1 MSTNTKKTKS
11 ANPNPT
17 IDIAKEIL
25 AEPDIAIEMVGTV
38 LKGITGENKDPLVD
52 TDKKKIEITAVT
64 DKQKNDLFDLEKGI
78 NDEKIKEYELGDN
91 TNIKIESTN
100 SDFDLDIFK
109 QIGLNFD
116 RSTNK
121 LSINIPIYS
130 GQKANSHGNA
140 NYLQT
145 FPIDDQLKIIA
156 MYFELETLRYTNK
169 QIYDKTEKHTK
180 LLSTLYYIAMILNV
194 VVPYFSSLITKL
206 PENLRDYTPYFC
218 GASTIITMLSYVLT
232 RFLMSTS
239 AGLANYLNIQESI
252 TKLRFT
258 VETIIMGSYMVD
270 EDNNITTTKKLQE
283 VGLSNFKL
291 DNVLQKINTDLNNI
305 YQLDALKDAL
315 NKDKHAL
322 QLLDIA
328 KSESNNVIKVFE
340 KELSNVM
347 DQIKNSPALNIIK
360 KGNTNANIDTKHITI
375 EFD

>member
-1 MSTNTKKTKS
+1 MSTNKKS
-11 ANPNPT
+11 ANPNIT
-17 IDIAKEIL
+17 T
-25 AEPDIAIEMVGTV
+25 DIAIEMVDTV
-38 LKGITGENKDPLVD
+38 LNGITGKKQGPLVD
-52 TDKKKIEITAVT
+52 MEKNIDITAVT
-64 DKQKNDLFDLEKGI
+64 YKQNNDLFDLENGI
-78 NDEKIKEYELGDN
+78 APNKIIEYELGAN

-109 QIGLNFD
+109 QIGLDFD

-130 GQKANSHGNA
+130 GQQANSHGNA
-140 NYLQT
+140 NYLQN

-239 AGLANYLNIQESI
+239 AGQANYLNIQESI

-270 EDNNITTTKKLQE
+270 ENNNNITTTNKLQE
-283 VGLSNFKL
+283 VGLSNFDL
-291 DNVLQKINTDLNNI
+291 DNVLKKINTDLNNI

-315 NKDKHAL
+315 KKDKHA
-322 QLLDIA
+322 QELLDIA

-347 DQIKNSPALNIIK
+347 NQINQIKNSPAVNMIK
-360 KGNTNANIDTKHITI
+360 KVNQNANIDTKHVII